1 MRRPRGLSLVA
12 LALGVAGLVAVLVVT
27 ALPDL
32 VPPRLIAPRA
42 SGPPPVT
49 PAAPVPT
56 GPSGGVAPAVSP
68 AAPGE
73 CVVGEKLVPTCG
85 VLWGVAPAA
94 HTDTPRAVALTEF
107 ERVTGRRQDI
117 YHAYHRGD
125 ALFPTAEEAR
135 IAEEG
140 RLLFLNWKP
149 MNWSWAEIAAGH
161 PEVEAHL
168 DRLARHIR
176 ETFPEPFFL
185 TVHHEP
191 ENDVRAWRGSGY
203 EATDYAAMFRHVVSG
218 LRARGVDRVV
228 TVIAYLAYV
237 PWNVQPWWE
246 DLYPGDDVV
255 DWIGWDVY
263 AYSDPGFG
271 YGDFTEMVNR
281 RSDAHPQ
288 WPGMYEWAAARF
300 ADKPFMLAE
309 WGVWHSAER
318 PEHMERFYRTVAAQ
332 LPRFPRLK
340 AMVYFDTP
348 ADQRGRDSR
357 PTATRAGL
365 EAFRDLGAR
374 PPFQVVTE
382 PE

>member
-12 LALGVAGLVAVLVVT
+12 LALAAAALVAAVAVTVVGHR
-27 ALPDL
+27 A
-32 VPPRLIAPRA
+32 PPRPPAPPA
-42 SGPPPVT
+42 PTPPVV
-49 PAAPVPT
+49 PVVPT
-56 GPSGGVAPAVSP
+56 GPAGGLGP
-68 AAPGE
+68 AAPPGG
-73 CVVGEKLVPTCG
+73 CVPGEKLVPTCG

-94 HTDTPRAVALTEF
+94 HTDTPREIALTEY
-107 ERVTGRRQDI
+107 ERATGRRQHI
-117 YHAYHRGD
+117 YHAYHRED
-125 ALFPTAEEAR
+125 ALFPTAEEVR
-135 IAEEG
+135 IAAQG

-149 MNWSWAEIAAGH
+149 MRWSWAEIAAGH

-176 ETFPEPFFL
+176 ETFPRPFFL

-191 ENDVRAWRGSGY
+191 ENDVRPWRGSGY
-203 EATDYAAMFRHVVSG
+203 EATDYAAMFRHIVTG
-218 LRARGVDRVV
+218 LRTRGVDQVV
-228 TVIAYLAYV
+228 TVLSYLAYV

-300 ADKPFMLAE
+300 PDKPLMLAE
-309 WGVWHSAER
+309 WGVWYSPER
-318 PEHMERFYRTVAAQ
+318 PEHMARFYRTVATQ
-332 LPRFPRLK
+332 LAHFPRLR

-365 EAFRDLGAR
+365 EAFRRLGAQ
-374 PPFQVVTE
+374 PSLQVDIE
-382 PE
+382 PT